1 MQSVNEYYSAVQLR
15 FDRWSSLREAVTTL
29 ARNPEGRGAVG
40 QRKRIAQLFDA
51 LTVIEP
57 YWAFPGMA
65 AFDMLRRQFEHGN
78 LDNAA
83 FGIHRVTRALT
94 SGAYRR
100 RHIPLEREMGES
112 DDHEDEAL
120 LSPEARA
127 LSKPYFEVLIVDD
140 VNEHQERWL
149 KANVARMRRH
159 EDPFIY
165 ECVVVPSV
173 EDALIAVLFN
183 HNIQAIVVRP
193 GLRLKS
199 RTQLSIL
206 KRYLNRAGGQEGIE
220 ALAPEDYGPETC
232 RLIARVRPE
241 LDAIWSPT
249 ARWRTSPGWIWGS
262 AGGSSTTRKTSW
274 SCT

>member
-15 FDRWSSLREAVTTL
+15 ADRWSVL
-29 ARNPEGRGAVG
+29 AREPGERWLARPRRAAPSDCASGST
-40 QRKRIAQLFDA
+40 QLFDA

-65 AFDMLRRQFEHGN
+65 AFDHLRRQFEHGN
-78 LDNAA
+78 LSDGLRHAAGHPRADLGRLPPAAHPARARLADN
-83 FGIHRVTRALT
+83 
-94 SGAYRR
+94 
-100 RHIPLEREMGES
+100 

-149 KANVARMRRH
+149 KANVTRMRRP

-165 ECVVVPSV
+165 EAVVVPSI

-193 GLRLKS
+193 GLSLKS
-199 RTQLSIL
+199 KTELPIL
-206 KRYLNRAGGQEGIE
+206 TRYLNRAGGAEGIE
-220 ALAPEDYGPETC
+220 ALAPEDYGPEP
-232 RLIARVRPE
+232 A
-241 LDAIWSPT
+241 A
-249 ARWRTSPGWIWGS
+249 
-262 AGGSSTTRKTSW
+262 
-274 SCT
+274 